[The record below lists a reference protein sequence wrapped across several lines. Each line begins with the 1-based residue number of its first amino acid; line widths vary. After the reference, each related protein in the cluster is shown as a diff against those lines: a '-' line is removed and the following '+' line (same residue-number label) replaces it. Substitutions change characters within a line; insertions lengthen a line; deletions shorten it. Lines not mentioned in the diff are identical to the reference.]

1 MIEYLLVKVRLIITL
16 NGWTWG
22 NVIYYTVIKKESI
35 SDNTTFCYYILYN
48 KGHIFKK
55 RLSKNLVSRLLMSG
69 RFSFFDHYDTDSD
82 FIKSLLSMVVRENT
96 TEDTSVTDCTVVLI
110 YNLI

>member
-55 RLSKNLVSRLLMSG
+55 RLSKHLISKLLRSGKVSLIDFYG
-69 RFSFFDHYDTDSD
+69 TDSE
-82 FIKSLLSMVVRENT
+82 FIKLVKSMYSTVME
-96 TEDTSVTDCTVVLI
+96 CTMLFR
-110 YNLI
+110 YNL